1 MARSAKPTDT
11 FAAAYPYIARWV
23 DEEEDWF
30 EIGSDDN
37 SASFVRALDTGG
49 IWRGRASGATRPID
63 AAFAALDAGIAEWLE
78 ENRPD
83 AVPAKKPA
91 RGKGAKKKAGG
102 MTRVPVESSMLTA
115 IGYDEA
121 TKELE
126 AVFRTGAV
134 WRYRGVPKKVYRE
147 LLASDSKGGYMRDL
161 VIGTYAD
168 YRVSR

>member
-11 FAAAYPYIARWV
+11 FAAAYPFVARWV
-23 DEEEDWF
+23 NEEEGWF
-30 EIGSDDN
+30 EIGSDEY
-37 SASFVRALDTGG
+37 STSFVRALHQGG
-49 IWRGRASGATRPID
+49 MVWEGEPSYPTMD

-91 RGKGAKKKAGG
+91 RGKGTKNKTGG

-126 AVFRTGAV
+126 AVFRSGEV

-147 LLASDSKGGYMRDL
+147 LLASGSKGGYMRDL